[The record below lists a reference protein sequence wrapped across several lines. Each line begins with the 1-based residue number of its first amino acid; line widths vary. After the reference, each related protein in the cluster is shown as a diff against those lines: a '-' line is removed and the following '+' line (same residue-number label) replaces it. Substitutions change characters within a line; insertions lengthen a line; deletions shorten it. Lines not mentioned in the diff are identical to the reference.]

1 MQGDV
6 ASVEVLMDGGY
17 WVGGED
23 VHRLTPLS
31 YAAWK
36 GHVKVV
42 RALLQ
47 GGAEG
52 GHMDDFGVSPLHK
65 AVSFGHPEVVVALL
79 EGGTDGGSVDVNLKT
94 GSVLAPPHYEAK
106 TLHQTPLHLALRPS
120 LTLSP
125 ELRLQIVETLLG
137 FGASVCIEDVNDDT
151 AVHAAARLG
160 DARVLWSVLVHAIA
174 EEKRREREGVR
185 EGGRE
190 GDKVWKRRN
199 KKEETPLQCLPWASW
214 CLVPLFVMAGAWGG

>member
-1 MQGDV
+1 M
-6 ASVEVLMDGGY
+6 
-17 WVGGED
+17 
-23 VHRLTPLS
+23 HRLTPLS

-36 GHVKVV
+36 GRVDVV
-42 RALLQ
+42 RVLRK

-52 GHMDDFGVSPLHK
+52 GHMDDFGVTPLHK
-65 AVSFGHPEVVVALL
+65 AVAFGHPEVVVALL
-79 EGGTDGGSVDVNLKT
+79 EGRGEEAREGGSVDVNLKT
-94 GSVLAPPHYEAK
+94 GPVLAPPHYEAK

-151 AVHAAARLG
+151 ALHAAARLG
-160 DARVLWSVLVHAIA
+160 DARVLWSVLVHATA
-174 EEKRREREGVR
+174 EEKRRGRK
-185 EGGRE
+185 GGKE

-199 KKEETPLQCLPWASW
+199 KKEETPLQCLSWASMYMM
-214 CLVPLFVMAGAWGG
+214 PLFIVAGAWGG